1 MKRRHLRG
9 SSTAGRGSG
18 KRTRHAGNR
27 GGVGKA
33 GGGKRG
39 QQKMISFRA
48 NTHTYSYSSVKK
60 VPLNLMDVGS
70 LIESLKKKGKIKMD
84 NDRYEIR
91 LKELGYSKVCGKFR
105 DEKFKL
111 AVYGKASV
119 KAKDDILANGGEI
132 YE

>member
-1 MKRRHLRG
+1 MKRKHLRG

-39 QQKMISFRA
+39 QQKLASFHA
-48 NTHTYSYSSVKK
+48 NTHTYTYSNVKK
-60 VPLNLMDVGS
+60 VPLNLKDVGR
-70 LIESLKKKGKIKMD
+70 LIESLKSKGKIKMD
-84 NDRYEIR
+84 NDRYEIK
-91 LKELGYSKVCGKFR
+91 LKDLGYSKVCGKFR

-111 AVYGKASV
+111 AVYGKASA

>member
-1 MKRRHLRG
+1 MKRKHLRG

-39 QQKMISFRA
+39 QQKLISFRA
-48 NTHTYSYSSVKK
+48 NTHTYHYSSAKK
-60 VPLNLMDVGS
+60 VPLNLKDVGS
-70 LIESLKKKGKIKMD
+70 LIDSLKKKGKVKMD

-91 LKELGYSKVCGKFR
+91 LIDLGYSKVCGKFR
-105 DEKFKL
+105 DQKFKL
-111 AVYGKASV
+111 AVYGKASA

>member
-1 MKRRHLRG
+1 MKRKHLRG

-48 NTHTYSYSSVKK
+48 NTHTYTYSNLKK
-60 VPLNLMDVGS
+60 VPLNLKDVGS
-70 LIESLKKKGKIKMD
+70 LIESLKKKDKIKMD
-84 NDRYEIR
+84 NDRYEIK
-91 LKELGYSKVCGKFR
+91 LKDLGYSKVCGKFR
-105 DEKFKL
+105 NEKFKL

>member
-1 MKRRHLRG
+1 MKRKHLC
-9 SSTAGRGSG
+9 SSDLAGRGSG

-48 NTHTYSYSSVKK
+48 NTHTYTYSNLKK
-60 VPLNLMDVGS
+60 VPLNLKDVGS
-70 LIESLKKKGKIKMD
+70 LIESLKKKDKIKMD
-84 NDRYEIR
+84 NDRYEIK
-91 LKELGYSKVCGKFR
+91 LKDLGYSKVCGKFR
-105 DEKFKL
+105 NEKFKL

>member
-1 MKRRHLRG
+1 MKKRHLRG

-27 GGVGKA
+27 GGVGMA

-39 QQKMISFRA
+39 QQKLASFRA
-48 NTHTYSYSSVKK
+48 NTHTYNYSSAKK
-60 VPLNLMDVGS
+60 VPLNLNNVSRVID
-70 LIESLKKKGKIKMD
+70 SLKKNGRIKMD
-84 NDRYEIR
+84 NERYEIK
-91 LKELGYSKVCGKFR
+91 LAELGYSKVCGKFKG
-105 DEKFKL
+105 EKFKL
-111 AVYGKASV
+111 AVYGKASA

>member
-1 MKRRHLRG
+1 MKKKHLRG

-48 NTHTYSYSSVKK
+48 NTHTYSYSNVKK
-60 VPLNLMDVGS
+60 VPLNLRDAGS

-84 NDRYEIR
+84 NDRYEIK
-91 LKELGYSKVCGKFR
+91 LKDLGYSKVCGKFR

>member
-1 MKRRHLRG
+1 MKRKHLRG

-60 VPLNLMDVGS
+60 VPLNLKDVGS
-70 LIESLKKKGKIKMD
+70 LIEALKNKGKVKMD
-84 NDRYEIR
+84 NDRYEIN
-91 LKELGYSKVCGKFR
+91 LKDLGYSKVCGKFR
-105 DEKFKL
+105 NEKFKL
-111 AVYGKASV
+111 AVYGKASA

>member
-1 MKRRHLRG
+1 MKRKHLRG

-39 QQKMISFRA
+39 QQKMISFRT
-48 NTHTYSYSSVKK
+48 NTHTYSYSSIKK
-60 VPLNLMDVGS
+60 VPLNLKDVGS
-70 LIESLKKKGKIKMD
+70 LIESLKKKEKIKMD

-91 LKELGYSKVCGKFR
+91 LRDLGYSKICGKFK

>member
-1 MKRRHLRG
+1 MKRKHLRG

-39 QQKMISFRA
+39 QQKMISFRT
-48 NTHTYSYSSVKK
+48 NTHTYSYSSIKK
-60 VPLNLMDVGS
+60 VPLNLKDVGS
-70 LIESLKKKGKIKMD
+70 LIESLKKKEKIKMD

-91 LKELGYSKVCGKFR
+91 LRDLGYSKICGKFK

-119 KAKDDILANGGEI
+119 KAKDDILANGGEV

>member
-1 MKRRHLRG
+1 MKRKHLRG

-60 VPLNLMDVGS
+60 VPLNLKDVGS
-70 LIESLKKKGKIKMD
+70 LIESLKNKGKIKMD
-84 NDRYEIR
+84 NDRYEIK
-91 LKELGYSKVCGKFR
+91 LKDLGYSKVCGKFR
-105 DEKFKL
+105 NEKFKL

>member
-1 MKRRHLRG
+1 MKRKHLRG

-39 QQKMISFRA
+39 QQKMISFRT
-48 NTHTYSYSSVKK
+48 NTHTYSYSSIKK
-60 VPLNLMDVGS
+60 VPLNLKDVGS
-70 LIESLKKKGKIKMD
+70 LIESLKKKEKIKMD

-91 LKELGYSKVCGKFR
+91 LRDLRYSKICGKFK

-119 KAKDDILANGGEI
+119 KAKDDILANGGEV

>member
-1 MKRRHLRG
+1 MKRKHLRG

-60 VPLNLMDVGS
+60 VPLNLKDVGS
-70 LIESLKKKGKIKMD
+70 LIESLKNKGKVKMD
-84 NDRYEIR
+84 NDRYEIK
-91 LKELGYSKVCGKFR
+91 LKDLGYSKVCGKFR
-105 DEKFKL
+105 NEKFKL

>member
-1 MKRRHLRG
+1 MKRKHLRG

-39 QQKMISFRA
+39 QQKMISFHA
-48 NTHTYSYSSVKK
+48 NTHTYRYSSIKK
-60 VPLNLMDVGS
+60 VPLNLKDVGS
-70 LIESLKKKGKIKMD
+70 LIESLKKKEKIKMD

-91 LKELGYSKVCGKFR
+91 LRDLGYSKICGKFK

-119 KAKDDILANGGEI
+119 KAKDDILANGGEV

>member
-1 MKRRHLRG
+1 MKRKHLRG

-27 GGVGKA
+27 GGVGRA

-39 QQKMISFRA
+39 QQKLASFRA
-48 NTHTYSYSSVKK
+48 NTHTYRYSDVKK
-60 VPLNLMDVGS
+60 VPLNLENTGR

-84 NDRYEIR
+84 NDRYEIK
-91 LKELGYSKVCGKFR
+91 LVELGYSKACGKFKG
-105 DEKFKL
+105 EKFKL
-111 AVYGKASV
+111 AVYGKASA
-119 KAKDDILANGGEI
+119 KAKDDILANGGEL

>member
-1 MKRRHLRG
+1 MNRKHLRG
-9 SSTAGRGSG
+9 SSTGGRGSG
-18 KRTRHAGNR
+18 KRARHAGNR
-27 GGVGKA
+27 GGVGRA

-39 QQKMISFRA
+39 QQKLMSFHA

-60 VPLNLMDVGS
+60 VPFNLNDAGK
-70 LIESLKKKGKIKMD
+70 LIESLKKKGKINM
-84 NDRYEIR
+84 NGDRYEIK
-91 LKELGYSKVCGKFR
+91 LKDLGYSKVCGKFR
-105 DEKFKL
+105 NEKFKL

>member
-1 MKRRHLRG
+1 MKRKHLRG

-39 QQKMISFRA
+39 QQKMSSFNA
-48 NTHTYSYSSVKK
+48 NTHTYTYSKAK
-60 VPLNLMDVGS
+60 NVPLNLSNINS
-70 LIESLKKKGKIKMD
+70 LIDSLKKKGKIKMD
-84 NDRYEIR
+84 NDRYEIK
-91 LKELGYSKVCGKFR
+91 LAELGYSKVCGKFK
-105 DEKFKL
+105 ESKFKL
-111 AVYGKASV
+111 AVYGKASE

>member
-1 MKRRHLRG
+1 MKRKHLRG

-48 NTHTYSYSSVKK
+48 NTHTYSYSGMKK
-60 VPLNLMDVGS
+60 VPLNLRDVGS
-70 LIESLKKKGKIKMD
+70 LIDSIKKKGKIKMD
-84 NDRYEIR
+84 NDRYEIK
-91 LKELGYSKVCGKFR
+91 LKDMGYSKVCGKFR

>member
-1 MKRRHLRG
+1 MKRKHLRG

-39 QQKMISFRA
+39 QQKMISFHA
-48 NTHTYSYSSVKK
+48 NTHTYNYSNVKK
-60 VPLNLMDVGS
+60 VPLNLKDISKV
-70 LIESLKKKGKIKMD
+70 IESLKKKENIKMD
-84 NDRYEIR
+84 NDRYEIK
-91 LKELGYSKVCGKFR
+91 LKDLGYSKVCGKFR

-111 AVYGKASV
+111 AVYGKASA

>member
-1 MKRRHLRG
+1 MKRKHLRG

-48 NTHTYSYSSVKK
+48 NTHTYSYSSIKK
-60 VPLNLMDVGS
+60 VPLNLRDVGR
-70 LIESLKKKGKIKMD
+70 LIESLKNKGKIKMD
-84 NDRYEIR
+84 NDKYEIN
-91 LKELGYSKVCGKFR
+91 LKELGYSKVCGKFSN
-105 DEKFKL
+105 EKFKL